1 MKLSLEPSA
10 FYQSGAKAPHSKEVP
25 VPQDEETLE
34 DDVNY
39 GIADCRKRLRS
50 QRSTLRAQDHP
61 PKDGSNG
68 DVSPATG
75 RVGSYAEVLAN
86 VSMNQSSLSRL
97 VECLLEPV
105 HNAASQE
112 EMMEQEEAV
121 IR

>member
-1 MKLSLEPSA
+1 M
-10 FYQSGAKAPHSKEVP
+10 
-25 VPQDEETLE
+25 DEETLE

-50 QRSTLRAQDHP
+50 RRSTLRAQHHP

-68 DVSPATG
+68 DGSPATG

-86 VSMNQSSLSRL
+86 VSMSQSSLSRL

-105 HNAASQE
+105 NAGGPE
-112 EMMEQEEAV
+112 EAIEREEAV
-121 IR
+121 IT

>member
-1 MKLSLEPSA
+1 MKLSYST
-10 FYQSGAKAPHSKEVP
+10 
-25 VPQDEETLE
+25 DEESFE

-50 QRSTLRAQDHP
+50 RRSTLRAQHHP

-86 VSMNQSSLSRL
+86 VSMSQSSLSKL

-105 HNAASQE
+105 ASTSSQE
-112 EMMEQEEAV
+112 EKEEAV
-121 IR
+121 IT

>member
-1 MKLSLEPSA
+1 MKIYCE
-10 FYQSGAKAPHSKEVP
+10 
-25 VPQDEETLE
+25 DEETLE

-39 GIADCRKRLRS
+39 GIADCRRRMRS
-50 QRSTLRAQDHP
+50 QRSSLRAQHHP
-61 PKDGSNG
+61 PIDGSNG
-68 DVSPATG
+68 AVRPATG
-75 RVGSYAEVLAN
+75 RVGSYAEILAN

-105 HNAASQE
+105 DNTPSQE

>member
-1 MKLSLEPSA
+1 MIIPTI
-10 FYQSGAKAPHSKEVP
+10 
-25 VPQDEETLE
+25 EEKLE

-50 QRSTLRAQDHP
+50 RRSTLRHHP

-68 DVSPATG
+68 DVHPATG

-105 HNAASQE
+105 NTNTQCHE
-112 EMMEQEEAV
+112 ESVEPEEAV
-121 IR
+121 IT